1 MPHFNFN
8 GKLFPAGSPVIG
20 ASSRGLR
27 YGDGLFETIKCL
39 NGRLI
44 LADEHLARLWKGM
57 GIMKFEVPR
66 HLSPERLQDEI
77 QSLVW
82 KNGHERMA
90 RIRLTVFRGEGGLY
104 DALNHFPNY
113 IIETWALPETT
124 GLNSNGLVLGI
135 YPDVNK
141 SVDILSNL
149 KHNNYLPYVMAAL
162 YAKEQ
167 HWNDAIILNSL
178 GNICDCTIAN
188 VFLIKEGRIITPALE
203 EGCVAGVMRKA
214 VIRELTVGS
223 WQLVEKQVTVQDL
236 LEADEVFLSNS
247 IYDMR
252 WVQRVGNST
261 YNNTVTLQI
270 YRLLLPTI
278 S

>member
-57 GIMKFEVPR
+57 SIMKFEVPR

-90 RIRLTVFRGEGGLY
+90 RIRLNVFRGEGGLY
-104 DALNHFPNY
+104 DALNHFPN
-113 IIETWALPETT
+113 
-124 GLNSNGLVLGI
+124 
-135 YPDVNK
+135 
-141 SVDILSNL
+141 
-149 KHNNYLPYVMAAL
+149 
-162 YAKEQ
+162 
-167 HWNDAIILNSL
+167 
-178 GNICDCTIAN
+178 
-188 VFLIKEGRIITPALE
+188 
-203 EGCVAGVMRKA
+203 
-214 VIRELTVGS
+214 
-223 WQLVEKQVTVQDL
+223 
-236 LEADEVFLSNS
+236 
-247 IYDMR
+247 
-252 WVQRVGNST
+252 
-261 YNNTVTLQI
+261 
-270 YRLLLPTI
+270 
-278 S
+278 